1 MSILISPLPSQSWAP
16 DLIPKLQCHS
26 RGLVAPKAGCWRVL
40 RIVCGNCNSETS
52 PVWFRSCRENALKFS
67 SRHAW
72 LQFFPWKSVSA
83 SLPLFSPSS
92 SFYLCFSLPSPPLT
106 PSFLLGLSLSLFLS
120 NPQSSPDLPSFLLL
134 SPPSFVLSAHN
145 NILSHSLSYVIPT
158 PFSGFGLNIFS
169 SGDSDPLHHAF
180 PLTLSCLSCQA
191 EITRGAGIPST

>member
-52 PVWFRSCRENALKFS
+52 PGWFRSCRENALKFS
-67 SRHAW
+67 SRHPW

-106 PSFLLGLSLSLFLS
+106 PSFLLALSLSFCLTLKALLIFPPFYSSLPPVLFSLHTTTS
-120 NPQSSPDLPSFLLL
+120 FLILFPMWFLLL
-134 SPPSFVLSAHN
+134 F
-145 NILSHSLSYVIPT
+145 
-158 PFSGFGLNIFS
+158 
-169 SGDSDPLHHAF
+169 
-180 PLTLSCLSCQA
+180 QA
-191 EITRGAGIPST
+191 LA